1 MNQQTHGAPIMA
13 THDEAAAKKPQ
24 TRKPSV
30 RVLA

>member
-24 TRKPSV
+24 TYKPTG
-30 RVLA
+30 